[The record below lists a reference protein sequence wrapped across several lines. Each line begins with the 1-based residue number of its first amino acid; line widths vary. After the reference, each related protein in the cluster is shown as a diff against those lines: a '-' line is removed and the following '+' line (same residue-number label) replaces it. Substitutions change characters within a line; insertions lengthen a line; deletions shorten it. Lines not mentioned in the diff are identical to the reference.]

1 MWGVA
6 RDVSCLLGTE
16 AKLPEVKVPPCTI
29 PAPGL
34 VTVEAPDLCRRY
46 TGRLIR
52 NVKVGP
58 SPEWLQKALESVGL
72 RRSTM
77 WST

>member
-1 MWGVA
+1 M
-6 RDVSCLLGTE
+6 
-16 AKLPEVKVPPCTI
+16 PECDI

-46 TGRLIR
+46 IGRVIR

-58 SPEWLQKALESVGL
+58 SPKWLVERLESSLGMAHDKEYMDPP
-72 RRSTM
+72 S
-77 WST
+77 